1 MKPLAA
7 NMQKDEKLS
16 MSTLV
21 SYGILSVPL
30 STVGLP
36 LVIYLAPFYAGEI
49 GLPLAMVGTMLF
61 LARFADLIVDPAIGI
76 LSDRTR
82 SRFGRRK
89 SWIAPGA
96 VVMAIGIYHLFMPSL
111 PVTIWHLLIWS
122 AIVYIGSTMI
132 GLPFEAWGAELSQSY
147 HERTR
152 VNGARQLFNLAG
164 LLIATL
170 YPAFLLAQGGS
181 SGTVLAGIGWAFM
194 ILLPVCVGIALL
206 RVPEPPP
213 ADVEKRVSLAEGLK
227 LITQNRPFK
236 LIALALL
243 IAGTGETFR
252 ITITV
257 FFARDFVGAQNIGM
271 LYVYYF
277 ALGLLSVP
285 VWVRLS
291 RLLGKHQALCLSFS
305 LIALIGI
312 AMYFV
317 RPGQTTLFTVL
328 FACKGFCFGAFQLLP
343 EAMIADVADVDR
355 LESGEERQ
363 GAFYAAKI
371 VVIKFGQAIG
381 QGLSLNLLALVGYI
395 AAGGSSPMAMHWL
408 TLFYTLIPSAFFL
421 VAIAVLWR
429 YPLTAERHAEIRGR
443 LELMDRERV
452 RLSTPGHRPFE
463 DGLI

>member
-1 MKPLAA
+1 MKREAVAMRNDGTLSRSTLAA
-7 NMQKDEKLS
+7 
-16 MSTLV
+16 
-21 SYGILSVPL
+21 YGIVSIPL
-30 STVGLP
+30 STIGLP
-36 LVIYLAPFYAGEI
+36 LVIYLAPFYAGEV
-49 GLPLAMVGTMLF
+49 GLPLAMVGTVLF

-89 SWIAPGA
+89 SWILPGS
-96 VVMAIGIYHLFMPSL
+96 VIMAIGIFYLFMPES
-111 PVTIWHLLIWS
+111 PVTVWYLLLWS
-122 AIVYIGSTMI
+122 AVVYIGSTMI

-152 VNGARQLFNLAG
+152 INGARQLFNLIG

-170 YPAFLLAQGGS
+170 YPAYLMARGGT
-181 SGTVLAGIGWAFM
+181 SGTILAGMGYLFIV
-194 ILLPVCVGIALL
+194 LLPICVGIALW

-213 ADVEKRVSLAEGLK
+213 VDGEKHVGLREGLRVVAR
-227 LITQNRPFK
+227 NRPFK

-243 IAGTGETFR
+243 IAGTGESFR

-291 RLLGKHQALCLSFS
+291 RVIGKHQALCLSFF
-305 LIALIGI
+305 LIALVGI

-317 RPGQTTLFTVL
+317 KPGQTTLFTVL
-328 FACKGFCFGAFQLLP
+328 FALKGFCFGAFQLLP

-355 LESGEERQ
+355 LETGEERQ
-363 GAFYAAKI
+363 GAFYAYKI
-371 VVIKFGQAIG
+371 IIIKFGQALG
-381 QGLSLNLLALVGYI
+381 QGLSLNLLAFVGYQ
-395 AAGGSSPMAMHWL
+395 AAGGSGSIAMHWL
-408 TLFYTLIPSAFFL
+408 TLFYTLIPSAFFV
-421 VAIAVLWR
+421 VAILVLWK
-429 YPLTAERHAEIRGR
+429 YPLTAERHSEIRER
-443 LELMDRERV
+443 LAQMDRDRI
-452 RLSTPGHRPFE
+452 RLNTPGHRPLE
-463 DGLI
+463 DGLV

>member
-1 MKPLAA
+1 MQEDGRLSRGTLAA
-7 NMQKDEKLS
+7 
-16 MSTLV
+16 
-21 SYGILSVPL
+21 YGIVSVPL
-30 STVGLP
+30 STIGLP

-61 LARFADLIVDPAIGI
+61 LARFADLVVDPAIGI

-82 SRFGRRK
+82 NRFGRRK
-89 SWIAPGA
+89 SWILPGA
-96 VVMAIGIYHLFMPSL
+96 VVMVIGILQLFMPEP
-111 PVTIWHLLIWS
+111 PVTVWHLLLWS
-122 AIVYIGSTMI
+122 AVVYIGSTMI

-152 VNGARQLFNLAG
+152 INGARQLFNLVG

-170 YPAFLLAQGGS
+170 YPAYLMSQGGT
-181 SGTVLAGIGWAFM
+181 SGTILAGMGYVFIV
-194 ILLPVCVGIALL
+194 LLPLCVGIALW

-213 ADVEKRVSLAEGLK
+213 VDGEKHVSLREGLK
-227 LITQNRPFK
+227 TVARNKPFK

-243 IAGTGETFR
+243 IAGTGESFR

-285 VWVRLS
+285 VWVKLS
-291 RLLGKHQALCLSFS
+291 GILGKHRALCLSFF
-305 LIALIGI
+305 LIALVGV

-317 RPGQTTLFTVL
+317 QPGQTTLFTVL
-328 FACKGFCFGAFQLLP
+328 FAAKGFCFGAFQLLP

-355 LESGEERQ
+355 LECGEERQ
-363 GAFYAAKI
+363 GAFYAYKI
-371 VVIKFGQAIG
+371 VIIKFGQALG
-381 QGLSLNLLALVGYI
+381 QGLSLNLLAYVGYQ
-395 AAGGSSPMAMHWL
+395 AAGGSGEEAMRWL
-408 TLFYTLIPSAFFL
+408 TLFYTLIPSAFFV

-429 YPLTAERHAEIRGR
+429 YPLTAERHSEVRARLAE
-443 LELMDRERV
+443 MDRERASV
-452 RLSTPGHRPFE
+452 NAPGHRALE
-463 DGLI
+463 DGVI